1 MNIKH
6 FEIRRTFSFF
16 FFFLFCG
23 GGGWGFKEALEVG
36 VDLHILIPSPSTV
49 SFSNH
54 RALNLKKN
62 ADFRKAFRNRTNICK
77 GHKVFSEALDP
88 KED

>member
-1 MNIKH
+1 MGVQ
-6 FEIRRTFSFF
+6 RTFRGRAGFAYINTKSFYCIIF
-16 FFFLFCG
+16 
-23 GGGWGFKEALEVG
+23 E
-36 VDLHILIPSPSTV
+36 PQ
-49 SFSNH
+49 SFEF
-54 RALNLKKN
+54 KKN

>member
-1 MNIKH
+1 MGVQ
-6 FEIRRTFSFF
+6 RSFR
-16 FFFLFCG
+16 G
-23 GGGWGFKEALEVG
+23 G

-49 SFSNH
+49 SYSSH

-77 GHKVFSEALDP
+77 GHKVLSEALDP